1 MEGHYALRGRAMPEV
16 TIRSDKAWQ
25 QRCADRGRRQFV
37 LCIPIVRSFLLRCAQ
52 EPAVSFALQ
61 SCAPI

>member
-1 MEGHYALRGRAMPEV
+1 MPEV